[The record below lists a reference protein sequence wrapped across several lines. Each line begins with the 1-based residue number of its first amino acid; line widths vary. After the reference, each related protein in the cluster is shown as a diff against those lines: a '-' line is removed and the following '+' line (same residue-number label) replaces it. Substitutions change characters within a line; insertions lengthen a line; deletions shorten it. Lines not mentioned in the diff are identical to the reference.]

1 MNCTAFG
8 LLAAIVALIGFAL
21 INGKTQSLLDDIN
34 GATVQ
39 VVNLVVSNRSK
50 INMATLQQ
58 AA

>member
-1 MNCTAFG
+1 
-8 LLAAIVALIGFAL
+8 
-21 INGKTQSLLDDIN
+21 LDDIN

-50 INMATLQQ
+50 INLASLQQ